1 VLFCVNPWLLFQ
13 NKIYFFLVRVPPL
26 DLEPELL
33 LLVEPDR
40 PLELLPED
48 LTLLP
53 EPELLGRYV
62 DPPLEDEL
70 RRTRLGVEA
79 LFRVVGFLTVEDE
92 EFLVRLLLILVPVED
107 RVGVRDTFSPD
118 EDFRTRLVV
127 IPGWADESEFFV
139 IRLLDD

>member
-1 VLFCVNPWLLFQ
+1 M
-13 NKIYFFLVRVPPL
+13 PPL
-26 DLEPELL
+26 DFEPELL

-70 RRTRLGVEA
+70 RRTRVGVEA
-79 LFRVVGFLTVEDE
+79 VFRVVGFLTVEDE
-92 EFLVRLLLILVPVED
+92 EFLERLLLILVPVED
-107 RVGVRDTFSPD
+107 RVGVRDTFSPA

-127 IPGWADESEFFV
+127 MPGWVDEPVFLAICF
-139 IRLLDD
+139 LDD